1 MTIPRAWTFLQ
12 SSPSHG
18 IKWMFMTTTFFVCT
32 TFLMPSLTTLS
43 MALWGFLWQLS
54 ESALGLYI
62 WSLNKRTSWNS
73 MSEKTAP
80 KRAEATKSQTSTLP
94 SRRSN
99 FLFVVWPSSSN
110 VGLRCC
116 ITSLAFGH
124 SFRAGVSLQKK
135 GEQKVSFW
143 QMIGTYYLFCYFCK
157 MIEWGNWRPIG
168 EKGFCVLN
176 FRVRFLYNYVLEWL
190 KNLMGNAGWKIIIQL
205 RVYLDF

>member
-62 WSLNKRTSWNS
+62 WSLNRRTSWNS

-135 GEQKVSFW
+135 ESKKSVFGGWLEHTICFVTFARWLNEVAGGQLGK
-143 QMIGTYYLFCYFCK
+143 
-157 MIEWGNWRPIG
+157 
-168 EKGFCVLN
+168 KGFYVLT
-176 FRVRFLYNYVLEWL
+176 FRVLLYNYVLEWL